1 MRRWPRPCSKGC
13 CLCERVVHLAPVDLE
28 GGERGGGGRWKE
40 RSCGLVVLDGEK
52 GERRGELAW
61 QTDEFHGADSGTADR
76 QGETFVEGAVVS
88 GRGRT
93 SHGWGQDDVARG
105 CRIAGRT
112 MAHVRMLHQKYVHSL
127 VFFCCGRYI
136 YIPRTNGSYGRCLGR
151 SFCSSDACMAIG

>member
-1 MRRWPRPCSKGC
+1 
-13 CLCERVVHLAPVDLE
+13 
-28 GGERGGGGRWKE
+28 
-40 RSCGLVVLDGEK
+40 VVLDGEK
-52 GERRGELAW
+52 GERRGELAC

-76 QGETFVEGAVVS
+76 RGETFVEGAVVS

-93 SHGWGQDDVARG
+93 SHGWGQDDVTRG

-136 YIPRTNGSYGRCLGR
+136 YPVPTEAMVAVWVDRSAAAMHAWQLGEVR
-151 SFCSSDACMAIG
+151 R